1 MTPKDF
7 ETSFFVGQ
15 PLKVLVV
22 DGLLADAKRTVQA
35 LEDHGYKVR
44 ADVVATAE
52 EFMQKLGEQTYDVV
66 LSELALPGW
75 TGLDVLDLL
84 KDLQQCLPFILVT
97 NAQVDDTAGRLIDQ
111 GADDYVLKDKL
122 SRLPLAVRRV
132 MREQRLFSELKAAT
146 EERER
151 LIRSLQETLAEVKRL
166 NGLLPICVSCKRVLS
181 AQGFWNRIEVF
192 IERYSDA
199 RVSPSLCPSCSAKT
213 VPEHFN

>member
-1 MTPKDF
+1 MTPGDY

-15 PLKVLVV
+15 PLKALVV
-22 DGLLADAKRTVQA
+22 ENCPADADRTVKA
-35 LEDHGYKVR
+35 LEDHGYTVR

-52 EFMQKLGEQTYDVV
+52 EFMQKLSEQTYDVV

-84 KDLQQCLPFILVT
+84 NDLLQQTPFILVT
-97 NAQVDDTAGRLIDQ
+97 SAHVDDTAARLIDR
-111 GADDYVLKDKL
+111 GADDYVLKDQL
-122 SRLPLAVRRV
+122 ARLPLAVRRV
-132 MREQRLFSELKAAT
+132 MREQRLFAELKRGA

-166 NGLLPICVSCKRVLS
+166 NGLLPVCVSCKRVLS

-192 IERYSDA
+192 IERHSDA
-199 RVSPSLCPSCSAKT
+199 RISPSLCPACSAKT
-213 VPEHFN
+213 EPQHFN